1 MSIRTRNILKY
12 ILLSLVAF
20 LVIPIVQ
27 ETRIILDKFERSDLD
42 SLKCAIALK
51 AHDDT
56 TRTALLAGY
65 SYELLTL
72 FAESEDI
79 VMTIVQ
85 EQKGENYLDSVAL
98 GTADVIVLPYVDSMA
113 HEDVMFSQPV
123 DSLIVFGFTKSL
135 LGIPL
140 RAFNQWYED
149 FSASPEAASVHSRF
163 FTTMAPQKRSTG
175 GYLGPYDALIKKYAA
190 QIGWDWRL
198 FAALIYQESHFR
210 IDVTSYRGAKGLLQ
224 MMPSTARR
232 FGADDLFNPEE

>member
-1 MSIRTRNILKY
+1 
-12 ILLSLVAF
+12 
-20 LVIPIVQ
+20 
-27 ETRIILDKFERSDLD
+27 
-42 SLKCAIALK
+42 
-51 AHDDT
+51 
-56 TRTALLAGY
+56 
-65 SYELLTL
+65 
-72 FAESEDI
+72 
-79 VMTIVQ
+79 
-85 EQKGENYLDSVAL
+85 
-98 GTADVIVLPYVDSMA
+98 
-113 HEDVMFSQPV
+113 V

-140 RAFNQWYED
+140 RAFNQWYEV

-232 FGADDLFNPEE
+232 FGADDLFNPEESISAGAKYLDNLQRMFAKVAASDIEREKITLAAYNAGEGRILDCINYARFKGVDPSTWDAIVGVIPEMRDESILQVDTVKLGMFQGYETIAYIDSVMDIYRHFCRLCP